1 MDIRGY
7 FHEFFRTACFF
18 FCLSDFIYLYVT
30 ASFSHR
36 LLSSLIFPHFFFSFI
51 SFTSSVLLFF
61 SDKIEVYPGDPS
73 FFIFHVIPHITTIF
87 CNLTGFCNVFRSTG
101 FSVKIE
107 RNSLWAVLFQL
118 LFEWL
123 TQFFFSDPRY
133 IFRTSSSF
141 LWQNLISESTRRFPG
156 KKSRGISKFLSCK
169 HERIFVF

>member
-1 MDIRGY
+1 MFWFSSISI
-7 FHEFFRTACFF
+7 
-18 FCLSDFIYLYVT
+18 L
-30 ASFSHR
+30 SFSL
-36 LLSSLIFPHFFFSFI
+36 LLSSLIFPHFSFSFI

-123 TQFFFSDPRY
+123 TQFFFSDPWY

>member
-1 MDIRGY
+1 MYYKNSVFLFFYIFRLSRGIMDIRGY

-36 LLSSLIFPHFFFSFI
+36 LLSSLIFPHFSFSFI

-87 CNLTGFCNVFRSTG
+87 CNLTGFCNRFGVTWCTIKVQRD
-101 FSVKIE
+101 
-107 RNSLWAVLFQL
+107 SLFKVTLK
-118 LFEWL
+118 
-123 TQFFFSDPRY
+123 FFFQWFTQDLFCCPWY
-133 IFRTSSSF
+133 IFRKLTSF
-141 LWQNLISESTRRFPG
+141 PLKIRF
-156 KKSRGISKFLSCK
+156 
-169 HERIFVF
+169 

>member
-1 MDIRGY
+1 MNFSGQPV
-7 FHEFFRTACFF
+7 FF
-18 FCLSDFIYLYVT
+18 FCLSDFIYLCVT
-30 ASFSHR
+30 ASFSHG
-36 LLSSLIFPHFFFSFI
+36 LLSSLIFPRFSF

-123 TQFFFSDPRY
+123 TQFFFAEPWY